1 MHISAMSA
9 AALAGIAALFATAVA
24 CAQAPAQPPA
34 GAHSLH
40 SAPPPA
46 PAGGPWVKLAPFPQP
61 AEEVLGAVAGG
72 KLYVFAGLAPGWKPI
87 GLVFEYDPA
96 ADKWTQKKPM
106 PVASHHVAFTSHNDK
121 IYAFGGFRLPESGP
135 PAWVPISEAWEYDPA
150 TDTWKALAPMP
161 SRRGAAAAAVV
172 NGKIHVIGGASV
184 VPGSNE
190 AGIHPARAHQVLG
203 LNEEYD
209 PATNSWRA
217 RAPMPTPRNHHVV
230 AAANNKIYAIGGRIG
245 SVYITGQ
252 SSNVGIVE
260 EYDPVADAWGG
271 LKLKMPTPRS
281 ATGSG
286 VHNGRIIVAGGE
298 YQDEKMLAAYKV
310 VEAYEPSTNRWF
322 TLPPMPFPRHGLAAG
337 VVGNRFHTVSGD
349 VQSARSGGHVHVEYH
364 DALDLAA
371 LTR

>member
-1 MHISAMSA
+1 MHISAISTTALAAIAAFFA
-9 AALAGIAALFATAVA
+9 AAVA
-24 CAQAPAQPPA
+24 FAQAPAQPPA
-34 GAHSLH
+34 GAHALH

-46 PAGGPWVKLAPFPQP
+46 RAGGPWVKLAPFPQP
-61 AEEVLGAVAGG
+61 AEEVLGAIAGG

-106 PVASHHVAFTSHNDK
+106 PVASHHVAFASHNDR

-150 TDTWKALAPMP
+150 NDTWKALAPMP
-161 SRRGAAAAAVV
+161 SKRGAAAAAVV
-172 NGKIHVIGGASV
+172 EGKIHVIGGAGV

-190 AGIHPARAHQVLG
+190 PGIHPARAHQVSG

-209 PATNSWRA
+209 PATNSWRT

-245 SVYITGQ
+245 AAFITRA
-252 SSNVGIVE
+252 SNTDVVE
-260 EYDPVADAWGG
+260 EYDPATDRWGP
-271 LKLKMPTPRS
+271 LMARMPTPRS
-281 ATGSG
+281 AGAAG
-286 VHNGRIIVAGGE
+286 VHNNRIYVAGGE
-298 YQDEKMLAAYKV
+298 FQDARMLAAFRV
-310 VEAYEPSTNRWF
+310 VEAFDPATNSW
-322 TLPPMPFPRHGLAAG
+322 TTMPMMQFPRHGLAGG
-337 VVGNRFHTVSGD
+337 VLGDRLHLVSGD
-349 VQSARSGGHVHVEYH
+349 VQSASSGGHVHVEYH

-371 LTR
+371 VTR